1 MAITN
6 NGTKVSA
13 PDEQL
18 PSGYT
23 RPTITSFTDHE
34 YYRRVVLSVL
44 KATVES
50 ATKTT
55 TMANIIGNG
64 TIGVTKQVTDL
75 VTADAVSSNTVTIYG
90 DIVKVENNS
99 TPQSTGEFFSNVA
112 TSYLVTVDIYWKTS

>member
-1 MAITN
+1 MSVTN
-6 NGTKVSA
+6 NGSKVSA

-23 RPTITSFTDHE
+23 RPTITTFSDYE
-34 YYRRVVLSVL
+34 YTRRVQLSVA
-44 KATVES
+44 KATVEN

-75 VTADAVSSNTVTIYG
+75 ITADVLAANTTLIYA
-90 DIVKVENNS
+90 DIVKVENNQ
-99 TPQSTGEFFSNVA
+99 TVA
-112 TSYLVTVDIYWKTS
+112 TEQFSSVAAAYLVTVDIYWKSA